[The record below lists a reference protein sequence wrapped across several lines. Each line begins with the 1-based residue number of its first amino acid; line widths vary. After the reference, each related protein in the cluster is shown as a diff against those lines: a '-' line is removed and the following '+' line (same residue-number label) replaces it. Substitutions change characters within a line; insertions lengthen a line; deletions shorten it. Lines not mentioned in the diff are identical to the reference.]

1 MFMFSVPRGS
11 SVPICVARRPIPA
24 RLFYINNSLFM
35 FMAVIFCG
43 NSRTNSTAHCTADNS
58 ALATTDFG
66 ADRCAYATANCT
78 T

>member
-1 MFMFSVPRGS
+1 MFMSMP
-11 SVPICVARRPIPA
+11 
-24 RLFYINNSLFM
+24 
-35 FMAVIFCG
+35 VIFCG

-66 ADRCAYATANCT
+66 ADRCTYATANCT